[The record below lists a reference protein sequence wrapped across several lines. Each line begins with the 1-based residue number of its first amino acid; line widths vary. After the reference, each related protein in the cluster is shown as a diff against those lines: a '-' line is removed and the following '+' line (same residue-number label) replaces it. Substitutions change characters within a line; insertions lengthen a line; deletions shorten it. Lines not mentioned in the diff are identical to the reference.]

1 MSERKSEQELDFEQK
16 HKEDL
21 QRIRE
26 FRLID
31 DDFMAAVFED
41 HDCAEFLLRIILKRD
56 DLVVREVRGQYSIKN
71 LQGRS
76 VRLDILAV
84 DRNNRAYNI
93 EVQRSDRGAS
103 EKRARYNSSLLD
115 ANLTD
120 SGEEYDALNE
130 TYVIFITEND
140 ILRAGLP
147 IYHIDR
153 TVQET
158 GMIFNDQAHI
168 IYVNSQIKDETALG
182 KLMHDFFCT
191 DSRKMYYPILA
202 NRVWYFKENEKGVA
216 TMCRAME
223 KMRDET
229 AAEQNIKTLL
239 VSVKNLMKNMNLSP
253 EQAMDAMG
261 ISEDDRKMLLQ
272 RI

>member
-1 MSERKSEQELDFEQK
+1 M
-16 HKEDL
+16 
-21 QRIRE
+21 
-26 FRLID
+26 
-31 DDFMAAVFED
+31 
-41 HDCAEFLLRIILKRD
+41 
-56 DLVVREVRGQYSIKN
+56 
-71 LQGRS
+71 
-76 VRLDILAV
+76 
-84 DRNNRAYNI
+84 
-93 EVQRSDRGAS
+93 
-103 EKRARYNSSLLD
+103 LD

-191 DSRKMYYPILA
+191 DSSKMYYPILA

-229 AAEQNIKTLL
+229 EHET
-239 VSVKNLMKNMNLSP
+239 SVKHALAMLADGVPCEKVAKYTDLSI
-253 EQAMDAMG
+253 EEVRALAEKK
-261 ISEDDRKMLLQ
+261 SA
-272 RI
+272 